1 MRNPESKWVLSSI
14 CNDAV
19 SLHDSF
25 LAAHGTQ
32 EESIRNS
39 VIMDQAFDFDNVL
52 ENTKLYR
59 KAFLRQM
66 GRSQTRKLELAKNP
80 AATSSSMPGKP
91 RELPVPME
99 SGPTVIPSNFP
110 LSPKGPGNP
119 SLGEGGPNAETKLD
133 STASDRELTLVPI
146 QRTNRITILPNL
158 TRDHPRFQQLKAVQG
173 GLRNSIDSQSS
184 DDTNLSSDPVS
195 KVSPIEDQESILAP
209 VHGKDYIPNSPY
221 LNQKQARN
229 VFMHVKAIPDKRRNS
244 TESRTTDDTIWPNES
259 ISRRA
264 SVDDISAANGQG
276 LLPVSHE
283 IAPWLSSVPPIGNI
297 VDSEARYGGPSSSP
311 SSALLR
317 SSGLPTLS
325 EVLERRTVK
334 PYSLFDFW
342 LYMRDIQQSVDY
354 LDFWY
359 VFSRFSHQEDYCYHG
374 FYVAD
379 LCSAGL
385 LSSSTC
391 PSADVMRGH

>member
-1 MRNPESKWVLSSI
+1 MRNPESKRVLSSI

-39 VIMDQAFDFDNVL
+39 VIMDRAFDFDNVL
-52 ENTKLYR
+52 ENTELYR

-99 SGPTVIPSNFP
+99 SGPTVISSNFP

-133 STASDRELTLVPI
+133 FTASDRELTLVPI

-158 TRDHPRFQQLKAVQG
+158 TRDHPRFQQVKSVQG
-173 GLRNSIDSQSS
+173 GLR
-184 DDTNLSSDPVS
+184 
-195 KVSPIEDQESILAP
+195 SPIDFQTSDETILPSDSVSTVSSEEDQESILAP
-209 VHGKDYIPNSPY
+209 INRTYNVTNPPY
-221 LNQKQARN
+221 LKQTQARN
-229 VFMHVKAIPDKRRNS
+229 VFKQVKPNQDERRAS
-244 TESRTTDDTIWPNES
+244 IESRTTDETILPNDS
-259 ISRRA
+259 VSRRA
-264 SVDDISAANGQG
+264 SVDDISA
-276 LLPVSHE
+276 
-283 IAPWLSSVPPIGNI
+283 IGNI
-297 VDSEARYGGPSSSP
+297 IDFEARYGGPSSSP

-317 SSGLPTLS
+317 SSGLPTLL

-354 LDFWY
+354 LNFWY
-359 VFSRFSHQEDYCYHG
+359 VFSRFPHQEDYCYNG